1 MTFGIGEQ
9 PGKGRYQCVYSNDTV
24 SLKTDGD
31 ALPGCPNSN
40 CLIAHA
46 TRWEKLSHTDPI
58 K

>member
-31 ALPGCPNSN
+31 ALRVAPTAN
-40 CLIAHA
+40 CYIAHA
-46 TRWEKLSHTDPI
+46 TRWRELSLRTR
-58 K
+58 

>member
-31 ALPGCPNSN
+31 AAGLPQQQLPHRARDTLGEAVTYGP
-40 CLIAHA
+40 
-46 TRWEKLSHTDPI
+46 D
-58 K
+58 